1 MNAPSVI
8 GWRLQPLQGV
18 TAKVIVADDDR
29 NIGVL
34 YASEINPQSAQDGAL
49 LVAAPKLQA
58 ALAELVAA
66 LNEALSAIDVAGSV
80 YSIRMD
86 NARDAADAALG
97 AVAVVEPRR

>member
-18 TAKVIVADDDR
+18 TAKVIVADDGR

-49 LVAAPKLQA
+49 VTAAPKLQA
-58 ALAELVAA
+58 ALAELTAA
-66 LNEALSAIDVAGSV
+66 LDEALAAIDVAGSV
-80 YSIRMD
+80 WAERVNI
-86 NARDAADAALG
+86 ARANADAVLAEVT
-97 AVAVVEPRR
+97 AAEPRR